1 MLDSITLAPSLE
13 AELLDAPR
21 TLREAQSAWEEL
33 RERNQKIRRRYQEAQ
48 SKDVLLRSAAML
60 EAWQS

>member
-13 AELLDAPR
+13 AELLDASR